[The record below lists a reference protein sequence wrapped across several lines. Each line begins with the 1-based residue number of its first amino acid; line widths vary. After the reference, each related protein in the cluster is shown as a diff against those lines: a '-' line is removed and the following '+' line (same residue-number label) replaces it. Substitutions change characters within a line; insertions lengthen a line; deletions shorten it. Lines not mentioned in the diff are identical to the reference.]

1 MLNDYIEV
9 TNAKIVNL
17 GFQIDLFIDK
27 KYAQSQIIAQVVSDV
42 SSYMD
47 INNFDMGENI
57 YLSNLIETINNVAGV
72 LNVIDLRVY
81 GLVGGKYSINEIS
94 QPYLDSTTKQ
104 IDVTDNYTLF
114 GDPTTM
120 FEVKYP
126 NTDIFCR
133 VK

>member
-1 MLNDYIEV
+1 
-9 TNAKIVNL
+9 
-17 GFQIDLFIDK
+17 
-27 KYAQSQIIAQVVSDV
+27 
-42 SSYMD
+42 MD